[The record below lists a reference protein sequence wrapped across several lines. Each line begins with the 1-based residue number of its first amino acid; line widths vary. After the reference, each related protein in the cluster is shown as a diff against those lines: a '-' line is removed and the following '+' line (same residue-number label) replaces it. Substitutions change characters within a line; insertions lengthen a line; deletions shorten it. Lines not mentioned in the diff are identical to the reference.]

1 MKQERFYRK
10 LHSSKDLIYFNAKV
24 EQTDLNIG
32 ACRRLNNEAI
42 NLINKY
48 RQYIKDY
55 IREVPEFLT
64 SLKPLPY
71 PVHAA
76 PIIKDM
82 CQAAQRC
89 GVGPMAAVAGAI
101 AQYVGEELSKFTREI
116 IVENGGDIYIKS
128 NKERIIGI
136 YAGDSPLSG
145 KIGIRIKPE
154 DCPLGVCTSS
164 GKIGHSLSF
173 GKADAVVIIS
183 RDVALADAAATAI
196 GNIVKRAEDIQ
207 RAINTAK
214 NISGIL
220 GVLIIIEDK
229 LGAWGNIELVKLGS
243 L

>member
-10 LHSSKDLIYFNAKV
+10 FHGSKDLVHFNVVV

-32 ACRRLNNEAI
+32 AYKMLTQESI
-42 NLINKY
+42 KLIKKY
-48 RQYIKDY
+48 RQHIKDY

-64 SLKPLPY
+64 SLKPLPC
-71 PVHAA
+71 PVHALS
-76 PIIKDM
+76 IIKDM
-82 CQAAQRC
+82 CQAAQKC

-101 AQYVGEELSKFTREI
+101 AQYVGQDLSKLSREI

-128 NKERIIGI
+128 NKERIIGV

-173 GKADAVVIIS
+173 GRADAVVIIS
-183 RDVALADAAATAI
+183 KSAVLADAAATAI
-196 GNIVKRAEDIQ
+196 GNMVKKVEDIQ
-207 RAINTAK
+207 RGVNTAK
-214 NISGIL
+214 NIEGVS
-220 GVLIIIEDK
+220 GVLVIMEDK
-229 LGAWGNIELVKLGS
+229 LGAWGNIELVKLNN
-243 L
+243 